1 MKLPFFRRS
10 DAHKPRP
17 YWHVDAKWVCAILLG
32 AALAVTL
39 PVAAAHRLTAREHAT
54 ELLAYTMAGL
64 TSPNGIDD
72 AEGLDEVKERV
83 KKKGSETVK
92 IAGLEVVFTAK
103 DFETLSPRELRLKVF
118 SAFAERLYD
127 QGARRLAEAQGL
139 DKAAVDKAVKDASM
153 LNLFSQETHKRVG
166 TILVW
171 LVLLDLLL
179 LAALVFFSNRFGRL
193 VSPGLVMLLVG
204 LPGLLFWAIAS
215 QNPEVAGAAR
225 SEDPESNLAALNLFA
240 SYVGP
245 LIVPHFA
252 AAYLFVLRTGLL
264 LLGLAITGRIVYS
277 VIKHRTKAH
286 EHKSTEAETNDKKIT
301 S

>member
-1 MKLPFFRRS
+1 MKLPSFRRS

-83 KKKGSETVK
+83 K
-92 IAGLEVVFTAK
+92 

-171 LVLLDLLL
+171 LFLLDLLL

-252 AAYLFVLRTGLL
+252 AAYLFALRIGLL